1 MPSTKLVT
9 LVAFVAVLATAC
21 NDPAPPATTT
31 SPTTESSAHGTTSSS
46 DPPPTTTTTTA
57 PAGPTKEGAIARYEQ
72 YLHAVGAADVAT
84 ICDIA
89 GPAAK
94 QAEDQGFGPCE
105 QTIPITLG
113 MISAAQK
120 QALTTATV
128 DPAQVTGDA
137 TTVSIPA
144 AAIRAAVQFT
154 DSDIG
159 DATMGFLDGQ
169 WFVTD

>member
-1 MPSTKLVT
+1 MPSKKLVT

-21 NDPAPPATTT
+21 NDPATTT
-31 SPTTESSAHGTTSSS
+31 SPTTESSAPGTTSSS
-46 DPPPTTTTTTA
+46 APPPTTTTTTTTV

-105 QTIPITLG
+105 QTIPVTLG

-154 DSDIG
+154 DGDIG

>member
-1 MPSTKLVT
+1 MPSVKLVT

-21 NDPAPPATTT
+21 DDPAPPATPTVTT
-31 SPTTESSAHGTTSSS
+31 TTTTTTTTVTTA
-46 DPPPTTTTTTA
+46 PTTTTTTA

-72 YLHAVGAADVAT
+72 YLHAVGAEDVAT
-84 ICDIA
+84 VCEIA

-105 QTIPITLG
+105 QTIPITFG
-113 MISAAQK
+113 MISPAQK

-137 TTVSIPA
+137 TTLSIPA
-144 AAIRAAVQFT
+144 AAIRATVQFT
-154 DSDIG
+154 AGDIG
-159 DATMGFLDGQ
+159 DATVSYVDGQ

>member
-1 MPSTKLVT
+1 MPAKKLVT

-21 NDPAPPATTT
+21 NDSASPAATTGPTTSTTT
-31 SPTTESSAHGTTSSS
+31 SSEQ
-46 DPPPTTTTTTA
+46 PPPTTTTTTTTTT

-120 QALTTATV
+120 QALTAATV

-137 TTVSIPA
+137 TTVAIPA
-144 AAIRAAVQFT
+144 AAIRATMQFT